1 MRNDFSGSPDLATS
15 DRLAT
20 ETADAALR
28 RIWIAVAAAIL
39 GVFMS
44 ILDIQ
49 ITNASLKEIFGSL
62 SATQDEGSWMSTAY
76 LAAEVTVI
84 PLTTFFMTVFGL
96 RNYMLAN
103 SFLFVVFSTLCGHA
117 WNLQSMIVFRM
128 LQGLAGGG
136 LIPMAMTLVLTRLPA
151 DRRTTGLAWMMLATT
166 LAPTC
171 GPTIGGILTELYG
184 WPSIFFINW
193 APGIV
198 MVVGLAYGL
207 DRGVRKPEILR
218 QADWLAIATMAA
230 GLISLIIF
238 LEEGNT
244 RDWFDSRFV
253 QFFFLSA
260 LVNLS
265 IWIYLVLCRQN
276 PFVNLS
282 LFGRRNFGVSSIVGT
297 TTGMALYGSTFL
309 LPLFLAQIAGY
320 NSLQIGMVI
329 MWMGLPQLVSMPIV
343 VRLSK
348 VYDNRLICSLGL
360 LLFAMSSFMNTTLT
374 ADTVRDQLIASQILR
389 GLGQPMI
396 VLTLSNF
403 ATVRM
408 ELDNM
413 SSASSLFNMSRILGG
428 AVGTAILATLLSL
441 RERYHS
447 VRLGESVSAFSDGL
461 LSRIDLLSSIFS
473 RDTADIA
480 GTGSQALAAISNIVR
495 REAFVMAYNDCFFVL
510 GVVLAASIGIIW
522 LAERV
527 VAGGAK

>member
-1 MRNDFSGSPDLATS
+1 MS
-15 DRLAT
+15 
-20 ETADAALR
+20 ETNQSEKAILNAAL
-28 RIWIAVAAAIL
+28 
-39 GVFMS
+39 
-44 ILDIQ
+44 
-49 ITNASLKEIFGSL
+49 N
-62 SATQDEGSWMSTAY
+62 
-76 LAAEVTVI
+76 
-84 PLTTFFMTVFGL
+84 
-96 RNYMLAN
+96 
-103 SFLFVVFSTLCGHA
+103 
-117 WNLQSMIVFRM
+117 
-128 LQGLAGGG
+128 
-136 LIPMAMTLVLTRLPA
+136 LPA
-151 DRRTTGLAWMMLATT
+151 DKRTTGLAWMMLSTT
-166 LAPTC
+166 LAPTF
-171 GPTIGGILTELYG
+171 GPTIGGILTGLYG

-207 DRGVRKPEILR
+207 DRGARKPEILR
-218 QADWLAIATMAA
+218 QANWLAIATMAT
-230 GLISLIIF
+230 GLVSLIIF

-260 LVNLS
+260 LVNVS
-265 IWIYLVLCRQN
+265 IWIFLMLSRKN
-276 PFVNLS
+276 PFVNLG

-329 MWMGLPQLVSMPIV
+329 MWMGPPQLVMMPIV
-343 VRLSK
+343 ARFSK

-360 LLFAMSSFMNTTLT
+360 LLFAMSSFMNSTMT

-408 ELDNM
+408 ELENM

-428 AVGTAILATLLSL
+428 AVGTAILATLLTL
-441 RERYHS
+441 REKYHS
-447 VRLGESVSAFSDGL
+447 VQLGESVSAFSDGV
-461 LSRIDLLSSIFS
+461 LSRIDLLSSVFS

-495 REAFVMAYNDCFFVL
+495 RESFVMAYNDCFFVL
-510 GVVLAASIGIIW
+510 GVVLAASAAIIW
-522 LAERV
+522 LSDRV
-527 VAGGAK
+527 VAGEAK